1 MEVNVKELENSQV
14 ELEITV
20 PAAELDKAYEAAYK
34 KVAAKV
40 NIPGFRKGKAPKKIV
55 ERTVGQ
61 EYILDEAVEAIAPK
75 KFFEA
80 IKEKEIDIVTRPEFD
95 VTTKELGKEE
105 GVHFGGEHLDAIVL
119 RQVVEDVGVL
129 QFRHF
134 GAEDVDVAE

>member
-75 KFFEA
+75 K
-80 IKEKEIDIVTRPEFD
+80 
-95 VTTKELGKEE
+95 
-105 GVHFGGEHLDAIVL
+105 
-119 RQVVEDVGVL
+119 
-129 QFRHF
+129 
-134 GAEDVDVAE
+134 